1 MQNNIQG
8 KTPTGL
14 SYLLGEDDI
23 NIEVKAS
30 PSSTIRVASTFDE
43 DRKTFE
49 EQKKKGL
56 IPIDIDFDK
65 WLDEKEEF
73 ELGGDPDAKL
83 KKQTLD
89 SLLLSNALQKI
100 DMSMSGIMETL
111 NLAGGG
117 KVLKFPSDLAK
128 SKEPKVKPINLAS
141 YFKTGMTVAN
151 LSPKERDLVNDLLRR
166 TLGKK

>member
-8 KTPTGL
+8 KTSTGL

-23 NIEVKAS
+23 KIEVKTS
-30 PSSTIRVASTFDE
+30 PSSGVRVASTFDE
-43 DRKTFE
+43 DRKWFE

-117 KVLKFPSDLAK
+117 KVIKFPRF
-128 SKEPKVKPINLAS
+128 SKVQ
-141 YFKTGMTVAN
+141 
-151 LSPKERDLVNDLLRR
+151 R
-166 TLGKK
+166 T